1 MSSTVNLDMCL
12 IASKGL
18 LPETTLHKVFM
29 DTLEELNG
37 SISKNILS
45 INNKN
50 IGKISL
56 KERIILQTYSEH
68 ANEVRRATEELR
80 EVFTRRA
87 KVAID
92 NYSYELE
99 QEKKRAQESD
109 LAYAELMKRINSID
123 KQIEEQ
129 QHAIKKQEMSSCDAI
144 VLELK
149 EAAENQGY
157 DIVEEKTNNGVQ
169 LQFIRRIY

>member
-18 LPETTLHKVFM
+18 LPIEELHKVFN
-29 DTLEELNG
+29 DTLCELNG
-37 SISKNILS
+37 TITNGILK
-45 INNKN
+45 INDKS

-56 KERIILQTYSEH
+56 KDRIIVQTYSEH
-68 ANEVRRATEELR
+68 ANEVRIATEKLR

-129 QHAIKKQEMSSCDAI
+129 QKAIKKQEMSSCDAI

-169 LQFIRRIY
+169 LQFIRRTY

>member
-18 LPETTLHKVFM
+18 LPTEQLHKVFM
-29 DTLEELNG
+29 DTLKELNG
-37 SISKNILS
+37 SISNNVLS
-45 INNKN
+45 INNKS

-56 KERIILQTYSEH
+56 KDRIIIQTYSEH
-68 ANEVRRATEELR
+68 ANMVRQATEELR

-129 QHAIKKQEMSSCDAI
+129 QKAIKKQEMSSCDAI

-169 LQFIRRIY
+169 LQFIRRTY

>member
-1 MSSTVNLDMCL
+1 MSSIVNLDMCL

-18 LPETTLHKVFM
+18 LPQTTLHKVFM
-29 DTLEELNG
+29 DTLKELNG
-37 SISKNILS
+37 SICNDVLS
-45 INNKN
+45 INNN
-50 IGKISL
+50 RIGKVSL
-56 KERIILQTYSEH
+56 KDRIIVQTYSE
-68 ANEVRRATEELR
+68 NINMVKQSTEWLR

-87 KVAID
+87 KVAIE
-92 NYSYELE
+92 NYFYELE

-109 LAYAELMKRINSID
+109 LAYAELMKRINFID

-157 DIVEEKTNNGVQ
+157 DVVEEKNNNGVH

>member
-18 LPETTLHKVFM
+18 LPQDKLHEVFV
-29 DTLEELNG
+29 DTLQELNG
-37 SISKNILS
+37 SINNNVLC

-56 KERIILQTYSEH
+56 KDRIIVQTYSEN
-68 ANEVRRATEELR
+68 ANEVRKATEELR
-80 EVFTRRA
+80 NVFTRRA
-87 KVAID
+87 QIAIR
-92 NYSYELE
+92 NYEFQLE

-123 KQIEEQ
+123 KQIEDQ
-129 QHAIKKQEMSSCDAI
+129 QKAIKKQEMSSCDAI

-169 LQFIRRIY
+169 LQFVRRTY

>member
-1 MSSTVNLDMCL
+1 MSSIVNLDMCL

-37 SISKNILS
+37 SINNSVLS
-45 INNKN
+45 INNN
-50 IGKISL
+50 RIGKISL
-56 KERIILQTYSEH
+56 KDRIIIQTYSEH
-68 ANEVRRATEELR
+68 ANEARRATEELR

-123 KQIEEQ
+123 KQIEDQ
-129 QHAIKKQEMSSCDAI
+129 QKAIKKQEMSSCDAI
-144 VLELK
+144 V
-149 EAAENQGY
+149 
-157 DIVEEKTNNGVQ
+157 
-169 LQFIRRIY
+169 

>member
-1 MSSTVNLDMCL
+1 MSSIVNLDMCL

-18 LPETTLHKVFM
+18 LPIEKLHEVFK
-29 DTLEELNG
+29 DTLCELNG
-37 SISKNILS
+37 RIENNVLS
-45 INNKN
+45 INNNK
-50 IGKISL
+50 IGKVSL
-56 KERIILQTYSEH
+56 KDRIIIQTYSE
-68 ANEVRRATEELR
+68 NVNNVKRLTQELR
-80 EVFTRRA
+80 DTFSRRA
-87 KVAID
+87 KVAIN

-99 QEKKRAQESD
+99 EEKKRAQESD
-109 LAYAELMKRINSID
+109 LAYAELMKRINFID

-129 QHAIKKQEMSSCDAI
+129 KHAIKKQEMSSCNAI

-157 DIVEEKTNNGVQ
+157 EVIEEKNNNSVQ

>member
-18 LPETTLHKVFM
+18 LPESTLHKVFM

-37 SISKNILS
+37 SINKNILS

-50 IGKISL
+50 IGKVSL

-68 ANEVRRATEELR
+68 ANIVRQATEELR

-87 KVAID
+87 KVAIE

-99 QEKKRAQESD
+99 QEKKRAHESN
-109 LAYAELMKRINSID
+109 LAYLELMKRINSID

-169 LQFIRRIY
+169 LQFVRRTY

>member
-18 LPETTLHKVFM
+18 LPQDKLHEVFV
-29 DTLEELNG
+29 DTLQELNG
-37 SISKNILS
+37 SINNNVLC

-56 KERIILQTYSEH
+56 KDRIIVQTYSEH
-68 ANEVRRATEELR
+68 ANEVRKVTEELR
-80 EVFTRRA
+80 NVFTRRA
-87 KVAID
+87 QIAIR
-92 NYSYELE
+92 NYEFQLE

-129 QHAIKKQEMSSCDAI
+129 QKAIKKQEMSLCDAI

-169 LQFIRRIY
+169 LQFIRRAY

>member
-37 SISKNILS
+37 SINNSVLS
-45 INNKN
+45 INNN
-50 IGKISL
+50 RIGKISL
-56 KERIILQTYSEH
+56 KDRIIIQTYSEH
-68 ANEVRRATEELR
+68 ANEVRRATEKLR

-123 KQIEEQ
+123 KQIEDQ
-129 QHAIKKQEMSSCDAI
+129 QKAIKKREMSSCDAI

-169 LQFIRRIY
+169 LQFVRRTY

>member
-18 LPETTLHKVFM
+18 LPIEKLHKVFN
-29 DTLEELNG
+29 DTLCELNG
-37 SISKNILS
+37 TITNGILR
-45 INNKN
+45 INDKN

-56 KERIILQTYSEH
+56 KDRIIVQTYSEH

-87 KVAID
+87 KIAID

-123 KQIEEQ
+123 KQIEDQ
-129 QHAIKKQEMSSCDAI
+129 QKAIKKQEMPSCDAI

-157 DIVEEKTNNGVQ
+157 DIVEEKTNNGFQ
-169 LQFIRRIY
+169 LQFVRRTY

>member
-18 LPETTLHKVFM
+18 LPIEELHRVFN
-29 DTLEELNG
+29 DTLCELNG
-37 SISKNILS
+37 IITNGILR
-45 INNKN
+45 INDKN

-56 KERIILQTYSEH
+56 KDRIIIQTYSEH

-123 KQIEEQ
+123 KQIEDQ
-129 QHAIKKQEMSSCDAI
+129 QKAIKKQEMSSCDAI

-157 DIVEEKTNNGVQ
+157 DIVEERTNNGVQ
-169 LQFIRRIY
+169 LQFVRRTY